1 MDSVILSQAQTTI
14 GESRL
19 SKTVLVVEDEAA
31 IREMIVSALER
42 AGFAAVEAENVEDAY
57 RLVDTGGINLI
68 LLDWML
74 PGVSGLEFARRLKRA
89 DWTRNLPIVM
99 VTARGEEND
108 RVSGLEA
115 GIDDYIIKP
124 FSLRELI
131 ARINAVLRRASND
144 NGGGVLQVKGLSLDP
159 TAHRV
164 TANGT
169 PLRLGP
175 TEFRLLHFFMVNP
188 ERVFGRSQLLDS
200 VWGTNVY
207 VEERT
212 VDVHIRRLRK
222 NLSPYG
228 LDNLIQTVHG
238 AGYRF
243 SKKSP

>member
-1 MDSVILSQAQTTI
+1 
-14 GESRL
+14 
-19 SKTVLVVEDEAA
+19 
-31 IREMIVSALER
+31 MIVAALQR
-42 AGFAAVEAENVEDAY
+42 AGFETLEAENVDGAY
-57 RLVDTGGINLI
+57 DLVDTETIDLI

-74 PGVSGLEFARRLKRA
+74 PGLSGLEFARRLKRS
-89 DWTRNLPIVM
+89 DWTRDLPIVIG
-99 VTARGEEND
+99 TARGEEND

-131 ARINAVLRRASND
+131 ARINAVLRRASS
-144 NGGGVLQVKGLSLDP
+144 GQTGGVLRVRGLILNP

-169 PLRLGP
+169 PLRLCP
-175 TEFRLLHFFMVNP
+175 TEFRLLHFLMVNP
-188 ERVFGRSQLLDS
+188 ERVFGRSQLLDR

-222 NLSPYG
+222 NLSPHG
-228 LDNLIQTVHG
+228 LDSLIQTVHG
-238 AGYRF
+238 TGYRF
-243 SKKSP
+243 SRIPP